1 MTTVFIPFT
10 PYLDTVRHASTTKAL
25 ARWYDERAAVLR
37 LWAIQPE
44 STAGD
49 LAASPL
55 RVILLL
61 QPSPDGNDTAPA
73 WVAHGATWSREL
85 EQRLDR
91 AVQLERVDVAG
102 AAGFEV
108 DGDGALLASLCW
120 RDPTM
125 LGA

>member
-1 MTTVFIPFT
+1 MTTVLIPFT

-44 STAGD
+44 STAGG
-49 LAASPL
+49 LTARPL
-55 RVILLL
+55 RIILLL
-61 QPSPDGNDTAPA
+61 QPSADGNDTAPA

-85 EQRLDR
+85 EQRLAR
-91 AVQLERVDVAG
+91 AVQLECVDFAVAE
-102 AAGFEV
+102 GFEV
-108 DGDGALLASLCW
+108 DGEGALLASLCW
-120 RDPTM
+120 RDPTV

>member
-1 MTTVFIPFT
+1 MIAVFITFT

-37 LWAIQPE
+37 LWAILPE
-44 STAGD
+44 
-49 LAASPL
+49 AAADGTTVRPL
-55 RVILLL
+55 RVLLLL

-73 WVAHGATWSREL
+73 WVAHGPAWSREL
-85 EQRLDR
+85 EQRLAR
-91 AVQLERVDVAG
+91 AVQLECIDAGVADS
-102 AAGFEV
+102 FEI

-120 RDPTM
+120 RDPTV